1 MGTLQYINTNLSGV
15 LSAVIA
21 LITALITLVYVVFTY
36 KQMKATQNATDTAI
50 KQLQLNNQP
59 CVIAEIFRTYGG
71 KCFSGTRRQLHIDV
85 ELENVGDSP
94 ALTTYTFAY
103 LELQNTKHV
112 KNGSN
117 IVDMDYLPDFIKCIK
132 ANEEKKLLYALKLYR
147 PHYRG
152 TVLVIEVYFRNV
164 LGQWF
169 KNTVRQ
175 EIAWLIDKHAE
186 PRKTHNINENT
197 IPPRPLGQNTE
208 VELQL
213 VSPKM
218 SVFQTD
224 LIEAKVIEEKLLQYK
239 DDLKY

>member
-59 CVIAEIFRTYGG
+59 CVIAEISRTYGG

-132 ANEEKKLLYALKLYR
+132 ANEKKKLLYALKLSR
-147 PHYRG
+147 
-152 TVLVIEVYFRNV
+152 
-164 LGQWF
+164 
-169 KNTVRQ
+169 
-175 EIAWLIDKHAE
+175 
-186 PRKTHNINENT
+186 
-197 IPPRPLGQNTE
+197 
-208 VELQL
+208 
-213 VSPKM
+213 
-218 SVFQTD
+218 
-224 LIEAKVIEEKLLQYK
+224 
-239 DDLKY
+239 